1 MIDDD
6 DEDKGRVIAIQSLS
20 NTELIKLLQ
29 FEVGDDGMME
39 MVEAELERRKTEGSK
54 QWRRASAQRSV
65 PCNRGVRND

>member
-39 MVEAELERRKTEGSK
+39 MVEAELERRKTGGTK
-54 QWRRASAQRSV
+54 Q
-65 PCNRGVRND
+65 

>member
-6 DEDKGRVIAIQSLS
+6 DGRVIAIQSLS

-29 FEVGDDGMME
+29 FEIGDDGVMA

-54 QWRRASAQRSV
+54 Q
-65 PCNRGVRND
+65 